1 MPRTDRYLPA
11 CLGRYDQRHET
22 KTPFFAEHAGGCRRA
37 DHRLG
42 GTATADTGPANRFD
56 YAGATPVQWWRLD
69 GAGHAVP
76 SRTVFSASNPA
87 TGTQNR
93 DVEFAEVV
101 WAFFKARLP

>member
-1 MPRTDRYLPA
+1 VISALDTRDRWLA
-11 CLGRYDQRHET
+11 INARAGV
-22 KTPFFAEHAGGCRRA
+22 TPT
-37 DHRLG
+37 
-42 GTATADTGPANRFD
+42 TAVIDSSTTDTGPANRFE
-56 YAGATPVQWWRLD
+56 YTGATPVQWWRLD

-76 SRTVFSASNPA
+76 SRTVFSASNPT